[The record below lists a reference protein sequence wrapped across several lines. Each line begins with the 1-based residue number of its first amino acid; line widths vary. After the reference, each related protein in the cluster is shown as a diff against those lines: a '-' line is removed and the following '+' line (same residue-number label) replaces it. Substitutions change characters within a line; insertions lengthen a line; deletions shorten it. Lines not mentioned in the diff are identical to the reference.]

1 MATLDRAITVAKRIL
16 DANKVKD
23 KALFK
28 QHVSEIIFLLQTV
41 NEQTTSDSFDYEKVE
56 IQEDILRKVQGGE
69 KTAQFSYFLF
79 LKAKR
84 MMMSGVA
91 PEETLEAINKALE
104 IQEELEKASPKQSAQ
119 LGRYY
124 YFQGTVYQGLEKL
137 AEKQTSFKKAYEI
150 LQNYPEFQELTQ
162 ELKFHIENGEVENQ
176 EEVEETN
183 EPKSQAHEENSLGQL
198 VAIASVGALAVG
210 AIVYAVLKLRRS

>member
-16 DANKVKD
+16 DAKKVKD

-41 NEQTTSDSFDYEKVE
+41 NEQTASDSFDYEKVA

-91 PEETLEAINKALE
+91 PEETLEAINKALD

-124 YFQGTVYQGLEKL
+124 YFQGTVY
-137 AEKQTSFKKAYEI
+137 
-150 LQNYPEFQELTQ
+150 
-162 ELKFHIENGEVENQ
+162 
-176 EEVEETN
+176 
-183 EPKSQAHEENSLGQL
+183 
-198 VAIASVGALAVG
+198 
-210 AIVYAVLKLRRS
+210 

>member
-1 MATLDRAITVAKRIL
+1 M
-16 DANKVKD
+16 
-23 KALFK
+23 
-28 QHVSEIIFLLQTV
+28 
-41 NEQTTSDSFDYEKVE
+41 
-56 IQEDILRKVQGGE
+56 QGGE

-150 LQNYPEFQELTQ
+150 LQNYPEF
-162 ELKFHIENGEVENQ
+162 
-176 EEVEETN
+176 
-183 EPKSQAHEENSLGQL
+183 
-198 VAIASVGALAVG
+198 
-210 AIVYAVLKLRRS
+210 